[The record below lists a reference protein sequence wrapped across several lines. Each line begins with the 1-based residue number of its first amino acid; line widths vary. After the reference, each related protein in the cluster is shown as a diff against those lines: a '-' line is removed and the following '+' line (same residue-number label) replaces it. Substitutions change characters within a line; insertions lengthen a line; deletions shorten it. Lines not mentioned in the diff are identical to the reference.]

1 MKPIQRLKQLYKQQI
16 KSEFTPKYKKQKAIY
31 LTSREFCLSCELVTF
46 QEVEQMEYEVNN
58 ELFGTIK

>member
-1 MKPIQRLKQLYKQQI
+1 MKPIQRLEQLYKQQI
-16 KSEFTPKYKKQKAIY
+16 KSEFTPKYKKQRAIY

-58 ELFGTIK
+58 ELFDIIK